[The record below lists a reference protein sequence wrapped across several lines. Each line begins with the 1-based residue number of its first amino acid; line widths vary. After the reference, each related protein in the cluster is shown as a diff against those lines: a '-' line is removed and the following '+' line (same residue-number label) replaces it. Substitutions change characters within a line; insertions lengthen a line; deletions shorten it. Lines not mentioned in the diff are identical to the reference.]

1 MLPQI
6 VLNVIVELD
15 GLLPAEAEDGL
26 ADVLFVLWRDGA
38 VAAVVFVVA
47 LAVEVLDKVLFQG
60 MGNAQRHVVVHLCNA
75 KGHADGLVVAVHV
88 TRLGLHSRIVEVDTG
103 RDATVLGDIGEQL
116 RAEAMCSQGTCL

>member
-26 ADVLFVLWRDGA
+26 ADVLFVLRRNRT

-47 LAVEVLDKVLFQG
+47 LAVEVLDKVLLQG
-60 MGNAQRHVVVHLCNA
+60 AGNAQGHVVVHLCNA

-88 TRLGLHSRIVEVDTG
+88 ARLGLHRRIVEVDTG

-116 RAEAMCSQGTCL
+116 RAEAVFS